1 MLDIGWSE
9 FLVIGVAALI
19 FVGPK
24 DLPVMFRT
32 LGRFTARARAMAR
45 EFQKAMDDA
54 AKSTGVHETMQD
66 VRDMTSKKS
75 LGLTALENA
84 AEKFEKWNPMK
95 PEPRP
100 SSPTP
105 KLASAQPAAIPNERS
120 VPPAEARPDP
130 GPATRELAEKIARKR
145 EGRLEKQNGKDG
157 GEGVALDAEPA
168 AAPAPA
174 KPRRLRAAKAV
185 PATPNGADPVAAPKA
200 APKATKAAKA
210 EPAPATEPKVRKPR
224 TKKIDA

>member
-105 KLASAQPAAIPNERS
+105 RRCSRRAHRPRQSSGASATNWLRQAIDPRAGDVHIQTLIDSQCGGPGASCSLTFAAGTYYLF
-120 VPPAEARPDP
+120 PPGGPSQRP
-130 GPATRELAEKIARKR
+130 
-145 EGRLEKQNGKDG
+145 
-157 GEGVALDAEPA
+157 
-168 AAPAPA
+168 
-174 KPRRLRAAKAV
+174 
-185 PATPNGADPVAAPKA
+185 
-200 APKATKAAKA
+200 
-210 EPAPATEPKVRKPR
+210 
-224 TKKIDA
+224 

>member
-32 LGRFTARARAMAR
+32 LGRFTAKARSMAR

-105 KLASAQPAAIPNERS
+105 KLASAQPASKSDDQPAA
-120 VPPAEARPDP
+120 PAEARPEP
-130 GPATRELAEKIARKR
+130 GPATKALAEKVARER
-145 EGRLEKQNGKDG
+145 QARLEKPNGKDG
-157 GEGVALDAEPA
+157 GEGVARNAEPA
-168 AAPAPA
+168 AAKARRPRAAKTAPVAVNGADAALAPAPA
-174 KPRRLRAAKAV
+174 RKVGAKTAKA
-185 PATPNGADPVAAPKA
+185 D
-200 APKATKAAKA
+200 
-210 EPAPATEPKVRKPR
+210 PAPAAEPKARKPR